1 MEELD
6 SDITEEQRLRAEANR
21 LAALAKRRA
30 ATGDVPGP
38 PRPQDPWR
46 LFKCRKISANRVDKT
61 SPGTGLTV
69 QARCPSGSLE
79 SWLTERFRIRLEVC
93 SPDSFS
99 ATPEPVKGFQFPGEE
114 ECLHRLDDFLADVMP
129 THYTQALAGGKAGVY
144 KLRDYDAVLRCLRNV
159 KSVDYEEIPWGTYN
173 VIEKLSHSY
182 VEGRWIPCRPEHL
195 PSETVDELIKM
206 LPKKILGAL
215 MPFQLDGVRFGL
227 QRGGRCLI
235 ADEMGL
241 GKTLQ
246 AITIASCFMNK
257 GSLLVVCP
265 AILRFSWAEE
275 LERWLPCLPT
285 DIHLVFG
292 HQDNPLHLKKWPKIV
307 VISYKMLLHLRNSM
321 LEHEWAFLIVD
332 ESHHL
337 RCSKKASEPEEIR
350 AVLDAALKV
359 KHVVLLSGTPSLSR
373 LPFDIFNQ
381 IDILWPGLLGKNKF
395 DFAKTYCAVKFG
407 HDGTGKVFKDFSKG
421 IRLDELNILLR
432 QTVMIRR
439 LKGHVLSH
447 LPPKRRQI
455 IRLLLKKSDI
465 VSAKAALR
473 ACNVDDPICEG
484 SCDATFQKSDQS
496 DGNKDHV
503 GLHDLS
509 YQELG
514 IAKLSGFCQWLS
526 LHPLLAVSEDAF
538 CSDMDLNPQKMI
550 IFAHHHKVLDKVQEF
565 ICEKG
570 VPFVRI
576 DGKTLP
582 RDRQSAVLSFQTSS
596 EVKVA
601 IIGITAGG
609 VGLNLSSAKTVVFL
623 ELPPSSSWML
633 QAEDRAHRQ
642 GQINAINIYYFCA
655 KDTMDDF
662 HWQYLSRSLYWV
674 SSTTNGKCGAIR
686 EIPVEDVSYWESS
699 DCTDRCYIKTL
710 EKIAVAE
717 LPVEPMEPSHTYS
730 VDNFQSSDSQERT
743 ILQGN
748 DCNDIENE
756 GSRLSEQVENSDR
769 EVRCCLTGIMNDC
782 AIADLDKVKYPILQD
797 NQQPEVNESL
807 ASEFCD
813 SEHCDSVKDEG
824 SSILVNS
831 LRFEVSQYT
840 GRIHLYSCTHGT
852 DSRPRP
858 LFESFRPEEL
868 DLHDSLILIDK
879 EDMKNSIL
887 QNNAAAFR
895 QVAASFLSQ
904 WHKLRPIHR
913 RKLLGKPLQLPLA
926 IELCYLT
933 EGANHDMKGILKNKS
948 KRRTTPLVEISHPLP
963 ENATW
968 KKVLLFNCNR
978 KKAKEYVQG
987 WSLEDEP
994 LCKLCQLPCKGR
1006 KAREPEFFEDLFCN
1020 LACYEEYR
1028 LRTSGRFIRQELF
1041 EIEHGVCTNC
1051 QLDCHK
1057 LVKCLKPLSLERRRE
1072 YIKKNAPKLIQR
1084 KKLFEKL
1091 VNDPS
1096 EGNAWHAD
1104 HIVPV
1109 YEGGGE
1115 CLLENMRTLC
1125 VACHSDVTAIQCGER
1140 RAQRK
1145 QTRRQLKAILASLKN
1160 NDNTK
1165 VSEAN
1170 TMVSINANSEE
1181 VAVEDELL
1189 VTVPGSAYSV
1199 GN

>member
-79 SWLTERFRIRLEVC
+79 SRLTERFRIRLEVC

-246 AITIASCFMNK
+246 
-257 GSLLVVCP
+257 
-265 AILRFSWAEE
+265 
-275 LERWLPCLPT
+275 
-285 DIHLVFG
+285 
-292 HQDNPLHLKKWPKIV
+292 
-307 VISYKMLLHLRNSM
+307 
-321 LEHEWAFLIVD
+321 
-332 ESHHL
+332 
-337 RCSKKASEPEEIR
+337 IR

-407 HDGTGKVFKDFSKG
+407 HDGMGKVFKDFSKG

-465 VSAKAALR
+465 VSAKAALKPCNVDDPICEGAKAALR

-756 GSRLSEQVENSDR
+756 GSRLSKQVENSDR

-813 SEHCDSVKDEG
+813 REHCDSVKDEG

-852 DSRPRP
+852 DSRPRA

-933 EGANHDMKGILKNKS
+933 EGANHDMKGILKSKS

-1145 QTRRQLKAILASLKN
+1145 QTRRQLEAILASLKN

-1181 VAVEDELL
+1181 AAVEDELL